1 MTYNEI
7 TDTMRLDFLEE
18 NEISLICV
26 KHAYDE
32 LDESDGK
39 YDTVYRF
46 QGWSTDNR
54 EDKLPTPREAIDKA
68 IIEHYGKGGKSE

>member
-7 TDTMRLDFLEE
+7 TDTMRIDFLEE
-18 NEISLICV
+18 NKISLICV
-26 KHAYDE
+26 KDAYAE
-32 LDESDGK
+32 WDESDRK

-54 EDKLPTPREAIDKA
+54 EDKLPTPREAIDA
-68 IIEHYGKGGKSE
+68 AMFEYYGKGVKSE